1 MNCPFLYPVIQSS
14 SFVIQSTFLVIQ
26 SVSDESFLFLAGFLT
41 ALGMTGVHVVET
53 QIIAS
58 LRCVLR
64 SFAKFA
70 FGHRVPCT

>member
-1 MNCPFLYPVIQSS
+1 MNCPFLYL
-14 SFVIQSTFLVIQ
+14 VIQSTFLVIQ

-41 ALGMTGVHVVET
+41 AFGMTGVHVVET